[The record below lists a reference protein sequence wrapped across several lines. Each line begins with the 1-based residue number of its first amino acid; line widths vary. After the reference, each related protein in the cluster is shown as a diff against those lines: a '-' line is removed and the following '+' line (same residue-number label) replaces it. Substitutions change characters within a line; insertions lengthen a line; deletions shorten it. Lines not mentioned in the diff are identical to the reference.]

1 MKTTVKKLE
10 PTKVKMTVT
19 LEPKELDP
27 YLDAARKQ
35 IANRQSFPGFR
46 KGHVPAQVIDARLGF
61 QNVVAY
67 ALNDSIADMYAT
79 AAQSKNLHP
88 MDQPELNVDKMP
100 MKRDDD
106 QKLTFT
112 AEVEVRPEFKLPS
125 AKGMKVTV
133 PDAKVTAKQVNDRLE
148 QLRRRFSTLVGVDRA
163 AKKGD
168 YVNIDLTAT
177 IDGKQVDQQSGV
189 SYQIGSGNMLE
200 GMDDALETL
209 TAGEKTSFEA
219 PLAAG
224 AHKGEKAAI
233 EVTVNSV
240 KEEQLPKLDDDF
252 AKEASEFDTLKELKE
267 SVKKQAEQDAGGE
280 QAQKARDAF
289 LNKLEEGLDIPVPKG
304 VLDQLTNDHIRNIN
318 ADASKVSD
326 NDKKKAKDEAE
337 KELRDQMVLDQLAE
351 DFDTQVSQ
359 QDVTNFLAQIAQSYG
374 FDPNQF
380 ISSIVQQGQLGS
392 AVTEVARSKAMV
404 EGMRQVEFSDESGK
418 KVDLSAYLPAA
429 ESEQDK
435 EDASVQ
441 AASAAAAVADNMTAA
456 GTEGSNE
463 TEDAGDDKA
472 EKKPAKKTA
481 AKKTSSKTTKSSAS
495 NKPAA
500 RKSTAKKTTTK
511 STSAKKTTATRRTT
525 ARKGTKAASAK
536 KD

>member
-19 LEPKELDP
+19 LEPKELNP

-35 IANRQSFPGFR
+35 IGNRQSFPGFR
-46 KGHVPAQVIDARLGF
+46 RGHVPAQVIDARIGF
-61 QNVVAY
+61 PNVVAY
-67 ALNDSIADMYAT
+67 ALNDSIGDMYAT

-88 MDQPELNVDKMP
+88 MDQPQLNVEKIPTKNNSDEN
-100 MKRDDD
+100 
-106 QKLTFT
+106 LTFT

-125 AKGMKVTV
+125 LKGMKVTV
-133 PDAKVTAKQVNDRLE
+133 PDVKVTAKQVNERLE
-148 QLRRRFSTLVGVDRA
+148 QLRKRFSTLVGVDRA
-163 AKKGD
+163 AKKDD

-219 PLAAG
+219 PLASG
-224 AHKGEKAAI
+224 PHKGEKATI

-240 KEEQLPKLDDDF
+240 KEEQLPELNDDF
-252 AKEASEFDTLKELKE
+252 AKEASEFDTLKDLKA

-289 LNKLEEGLDIPVPKG
+289 IAQLEEGLDIPVPAG
-304 VLDQLTNDHIRNIN
+304 VLEQLSNDHIRNIN

-326 NDKKKAKDEAE
+326 ADKKKAKDEAE

-359 QDVTNFLAQIAQSYG
+359 QDVTDFLSQIARSYG

-380 ISSIVQQGQLGS
+380 ISSIVQQGRLGS
-392 AVTEVARSKAMV
+392 AVTEIARSKAMI
-404 EGMRQVEFSDESGK
+404 EGMRQIAFEDKSGK
-418 KVDLSAYLPAA
+418 KVDLSEYLPADETA
-429 ESEQDK
+429 QQK

-441 AASAAAAVADNMTAA
+441 AASAAAAVADTMTAA
-456 GTEGSNE
+456 DSADSSE
-463 TEDAGDDKA
+463 
-472 EKKPAKKTA
+472 EKKPAKKT
-481 AKKTSSKTTKSSAS
+481 T
-495 NKPAA
+495 
-500 RKSTAKKTTTK
+500 RKSTAKKTTAKK
-511 STSAKKTTATRRTT
+511 STSTAKKASSSAKKSTSTAKKTTRKTTTRKSTRTS
-525 ARKGTKAASAK
+525 KAAAK

>member
-19 LEPKELDP
+19 LEPDELNP

-35 IANRQSFPGFR
+35 IARQQSFPGFR

-61 QNVVAY
+61 TNVVAY
-67 ALNDSIADMYAT
+67 ALNDSIGDMYAT

-88 MDQPELNVDKMP
+88 MDQPELNVEKIP
-100 MKRDDD
+100 TKRNDDE
-106 QKLTFT
+106 KLTFT

-133 PDAKVTAKQVNDRLE
+133 PDVKVTAKQVNDRLE
-148 QLRRRFSTLVGVDRA
+148 QLRKRFSTLVGVDRA

-219 PLAAG
+219 PLASG
-224 AHKGEKAAI
+224 PHKGEKATI

-240 KEEQLPKLDDDF
+240 KEEQLPDLDDDF
-252 AKEASEFDTLKELKE
+252 AKEASEFDTLKELKA

-289 LNKLEEGLDIPVPKG
+289 LDKLEEGLDIPVPAG
-304 VLDQLTNDHIRNIN
+304 VLDQLVSDHVRNIN

-326 NDKKKAKDEAE
+326 EDKKKAKDEAE

-380 ISSIVQQGQLGS
+380 ISSIVQQNQLGA
-392 AVTEVARSKAMV
+392 AVTEVARSKAMI

-418 KVDLSAYLPAA
+418 KVDLSEYLPADESAKQA
-429 ESEQDK
+429 EE
-435 EDASVQ
+435 ESVQ

-463 TEDAGDDKA
+463 TAED
-472 EKKPAKKTA
+472 KPAKKTA
-481 AKKTSSKTTKSSAS
+481 AKKPAAKKTAAKKTTTRKSTSAAKSSAA
-495 NKPAA
+495 K
-500 RKSTAKKTTTK
+500 KSTAKKTTRKTA
-511 STSAKKTTATRRTT
+511 AKKTTS
-525 ARKGTKAASAK
+525 KKAAADK
-536 KD
+536 A